1 MGVTGGGLLKDN
13 LVSFDVI
20 SNRRGLCDDSEVDGL
35 YFSRRKP
42 PSLLEDAGLRGPD
55 NGCKMC
61 PPNPRSLGPHILIS
75 CFFPLQPGVPF
86 GRKDV
91 VAVFAR
97 RNSCKTPVM
106 RPTRFKTTVAIMA
119 VRMVGFFIVMLT
131 NQGVTNA
138 YKSLGWSIS

>member
-1 MGVTGGGLLKDN
+1 MLKDTF
-13 LVSFDVI
+13 VSFALI
-20 SNRRGLCDDSEVDGL
+20 SKRVGLCAGSEVDGQ
-35 YFSRRKP
+35 YFSWGKP
-42 PSLLEDAGLRGPD
+42 PSLLEDTGLRGPD
-55 NGCKMC
+55 NGCKIC

-119 VRMVGFFIVMLT
+119 VIMVGSVIVILT

-138 YKSLGWSIS
+138 

>member
-1 MGVTGGGLLKDN
+1 MTGGGLLEDN

-20 SNRRGLCDDSEVDGL
+20 SKQRGLCDDSEVDGR
-35 YFSRRKP
+35 YFSRGKP
-42 PSLLEDAGLRGPD
+42 PSLLEGAGLRGPD

-97 RNSCKTPVM
+97 RNSCNVPVM

-119 VRMVGFFIVMLT
+119 VRMVGSFIVIVT

-138 YKSLGWSIS
+138 YTSLGGFIS

>member
-1 MGVTGGGLLKDN
+1 MGVTGDGLLKDN
-13 LVSFDVI
+13 LMSFALI
-20 SNRRGLCDDSEVDGL
+20 SKRLGLCDDSEVDGQ
-35 YFSRRKP
+35 YFSRGKL
-42 PSLLEDAGLRGPD
+42 PSLLEDTGLRGPD

-97 RNSCKTPVM
+97 RNSCKAPVM

-119 VRMVGFFIVMLT
+119 VRMVGSSIVIWT

-138 YKSLGWSIS
+138 

>member
-1 MGVTGGGLLKDN
+1 MGVTGGALLKDN
-13 LVSFDVI
+13 LVSFALI
-20 SNRRGLCDDSEVDGL
+20 SKRLGLCDDSNVDGQC
-35 YFSRRKP
+35 FSRRNP
-42 PSLLEDAGLRGPD
+42 PSLVEDAGLLGPD

-97 RNSCKTPVM
+97 RNSCKAPVM
-106 RPTRFKTTVAIMA
+106 SPTRFRTTVAIIA
-119 VRMVGFFIVMLT
+119 VRMVGSSIVILT

-138 YKSLGWSIS
+138 